1 MDKALFYQHLLKKSE
16 KGIFMKSYFSWRPF
30 FTKPQDESEEQKDL
44 LLADIRKTQNA
55 LETAYQGFDNAT
67 DPDLIDCYIFE
78 VNSALKRYRFL
89 IGQAQRMHIL
99 INDSTDYA
107 KYPRLEL

>member
-1 MDKALFYQHLLKKSE
+1 
-16 KGIFMKSYFSWRPF
+16 MKSYFSFRPF
-30 FTKPQDESEEQKDL
+30 FTKPKSASEEEKEL

-89 IGQAQRMHIL
+89 IGQAQRMHIF
-99 INDSTDYA
+99 INDATDYA
-107 KYPRLEL
+107 KYPRLES